1 MRLAVVLL
9 LSACAGLVRAETS
22 CIDTAAD
29 RQAFEECAQKEMLPL
44 EAKVVSRFAAL
55 RTKYRNDP
63 DAREALE
70 KSQDSWNAYRNSHC
84 AIEAKAR
91 GAGSEVEVQRVF
103 AACARRKLESRLK
116 ELESL

>member
-1 MRLAVVLL
+1 MRLTIALL
-9 LSACAGLVRAETS
+9 LLAFAAPAGAQTS
-22 CIDTAAD
+22 CIDSAAD
-29 RQAFEECAQKEMLPL
+29 RQGFEECARKEMLPL
-44 EAKVVSRFAAL
+44 EAKVVSSFAAL
-55 RTKYRNDP
+55 RTKYRGDP

-70 KSQDSWNAYRNSHC
+70 KSQDAWNAYRNSHC